1 MNTGKVYGRTP
12 PHCVR
17 WVLLVLHEEARR
29 YRVLEDLENAIYS
42 WALLDFGGVK
52 TRKTIFSAWGFSRF
66 LRWVAG
72 AAPWGVAI
80 PGEGGREIR
89 SFTVRSE
96 AVHGAQGVLDTGQ
109 KCPPRRARGRPYHL
123 PQVYRPPLLAHF
135 CETSVRCAT

>member
-72 AAPWGVAI
+72 GRSLGVAI
-80 PGEGGREIR
+80 PGIESRRE
-89 SFTVRSE
+89 STE
-96 AVHGAQGVLDTGQ
+96 AAST
-109 KCPPRRARGRPYHL
+109 ARTTAEQAAEKQR
-123 PQVYRPPLLAHF
+123 
-135 CETSVRCAT
+135 